1 MTDPRPSGVPRPPN
15 AANGPAVRAEQLRKT
30 FGSLVAVDGLDLTI
44 DRGEVFGLLGPNGSG
59 KTTTIRMLCG
69 LMEPTS
75 GRADVAGVDVTADPE
90 GVRRRIGYMSQKF
103 GLYDDLT
110 VEENLRFYASVY
122 GLRGEARSKRI
133 EEQLHDLGLDERRH
147 QLAGTL
153 SGGWK
158 QRLALA
164 SATSHEP
171 EVLFLDE
178 PTAGVDPASR
188 RLFWD
193 WIYQLAKGGTT
204 ILVTTHYMDEAARCN
219 RLAFLSRG
227 HLIAVGTQEEITKQ
241 FGQESIED
249 VFIELQKRDEGEQ
262 REPGT
267 GRSLASLGTSR
278 EQKPST
284 GTVAVP
290 PFVASAPLGRRPPA
304 RDDEAGHS
312 ERSEESRWS
321 RKRGAVPGS
330 PFPVPSKPR
339 SRSLL
344 PMLWKEFVQMRRDRF
359 TLGMMIGLPA
369 IQLLLFGFAI
379 RTEVRHLPT
388 VVLDQSRTTESRA
401 LVDAVRNTGNF
412 DIVASVG
419 SRTEVQKHIERG
431 DARAAVVIP
440 PDFEVDIK
448 RRRPAQAQVI
458 IDAADPLASSAAISG
473 AALAGQARSA
483 ALGPPGVPRS
493 LPIDV
498 RVRPWYNPG
507 LESAIYIVPG
517 IIGLLLTLTL
527 LMITAMALVR
537 ERERGTLEQLIV
549 TPISKTGLMLGKVLP
564 FALVGYVQVTVILIL
579 GRLVFDVPIRGNL
592 VLLYLITAPFI
603 VASLALGLFV
613 STVVRTQVQAMQLSF
628 VFILPTVL
636 LSGFMFP
643 REAMPAFAQWLGAA
657 FPITYYLRVLRG
669 ILLKGV
675 GMEAMWP
682 DTLALA
688 GFAVVLIAF
697 SVRRF
702 QKNIE

>member
-1 MTDPRPSGVPRPPN
+1 MTESPGVPGAP
-15 AANGPAVRAEQLRKT
+15 NGPAVRAERLRKT
-30 FGSLVAVDGLDLTI
+30 FGSMAAVDGLDLTI
-44 DRGEVFGLLGPNGSG
+44 ERGEVFGLLGPNGSG

-75 GRADVAGVDVTADPE
+75 GRAEVAGVDVTVDPE

-110 VEENLRFYASVY
+110 VRENLRFYASVY
-122 GLRGEARSKRI
+122 GRRGTVRDERVAAQLRE
-133 EEQLHDLGLDERRH
+133 LGLEERAN

-164 SATSHEP
+164 CATSHAP

-193 WIYQLAKGGTT
+193 WIYALANAGTT
-204 ILVTTHYMDEAARCN
+204 ILVTTHYMDEAARCT

-227 HLIAVGTQEEITKQ
+227 HLIAVGTQEEIKRQ

-249 VFIELQKRDEGEQ
+249 VFIELQRKDEGKGRELGIGN
-262 REPGT
+262 REPKTGNWEPGT
-267 GRSLASLGTSR
+267 GSR
-278 EQKPST
+278 GVPSST
-284 GTVAVP
+284 PSAV
-290 PFVASAPLGRRPPA
+290 V
-304 RDDEAGHS
+304 
-312 ERSEESRWS
+312 
-321 RKRGAVPGS
+321 GS
-330 PFPVPSKPR
+330 PFPVPGSRYAKPATR
-339 SRSLL
+339 SSTLW

-359 TLGMMIGLPA
+359 TLGMMIGLPGL
-369 IQLLLFGFAI
+369 QLLLFGFAI

-388 VVLDQSRTTESRA
+388 VVLDESRTTESRA

-412 DIVASVG
+412 DIIGRAAS
-419 SRTEVQKHIERG
+419 RDEIRDRIERG
-431 DARAAVVIP
+431 EAKAAVIIP
-440 PDFEVDIK
+440 PDFEADIK
-448 RRRPAQAQVI
+448 RHRTAQAQVI
-458 IDAADPLASSAAISG
+458 VDAADPLASSAAIGG
-473 AALAGQARSA
+473 ATLAGQARSA
-483 ALGPPGVPRS
+483 ALTPPGSRRAPP
-493 LPIDV
+493 LEV

-507 LESAIYIVPG
+507 LESSIYIVPG
-517 IIGLLLTLTL
+517 VIGLLLTLTQ

-549 TPISKTGLMLGKVLP
+549 TPISKTGLMVGKVLP
-564 FALVGYVQVTVILIL
+564 FALVGYVQVTLIL
-579 GRLVFDVPIRGNL
+579 LLGRFAFDVPIRGSL
-592 VLLYLITAPFI
+592 MLLYLITFPFI

-643 REAMPAFAQWLGAA
+643 REAMPVFAQWLGAV

-675 GMEAMWP
+675 GAEALWR
-682 DTLALA
+682 DTASLAA
-688 GFAVVLIAF
+688 FAVVLLAF

>member
-1 MTDPRPSGVPRPPN
+1 MPDAS
-15 AANGPAVRAEQLRKT
+15 AGPAVHAERLRKT
-30 FGSLVAVDGLDLTI
+30 FGSLAAVDGLDLTI
-44 DRGEVFGLLGPNGSG
+44 ERGEVFGLLGPNGSG

-75 GRADVAGVDVTADPE
+75 GGAQVAGVDVTTDPE

-110 VEENLRFYASVY
+110 VEENVRFYASVY
-122 GLRGEARSKRI
+122 GLQGDARAARI
-133 EEQLHDLGLDERRH
+133 AEQLDDFDLEGRRN

-164 SATSHEP
+164 CATSHKP

-193 WIYQLAKGGTT
+193 RIYHLASAGTT
-204 ILVTTHYMDEAARCN
+204 ILVTTHYMDEAARCT

-227 HLIAVGTQEEITKQ
+227 HLIAVGTQDDITRQ

-249 VFIELQKRDEGEQ
+249 VFIELQKRDEGAGAGTELKGTGNG
-262 REPGT
+262 EPGT
-267 GRSLASLGTSR
+267 ESEASLSFR
-278 EQKPST
+278 AE
-284 GTVAVP
+284 A
-290 PFVASAPLGRRPPA
+290 RRP
-304 RDDEAGHS
+304 GV
-312 ERSEESRWS
+312 EESS
-321 RKRGAVPGS
+321 RKRAPVPGS
-330 PFPVPSKPR
+330 QFPVPDVPVPSSQFPVSSRSSPR
-339 SRSLL
+339 SLF

-369 IQLLLFGFAI
+369 IQLLLFGYAI

-388 VVLDQSRTTESRA
+388 VVLDASRTMESRA
-401 LVDAVRNTGNF
+401 FVDAIRNTGNF
-412 DIVASVG
+412 DIVGAVG
-419 SRTEVQKHIERG
+419 SRSEVQKKIERG

-440 PDFEVDIK
+440 PEFEADIK
-448 RRRPAQAQVI
+448 RRRTAQAQVI
-458 IDAADPLASSAAISG
+458 VDAADPLGSSAAIAG
-473 AALAGQARSA
+473 ATLAGQARSA
-483 ALGPPGVPRS
+483 ALAPPGTTRN
-493 LPIDV
+493 LPIEV

-549 TPISKTGLMLGKVLP
+549 TPISKTGLMVGKGLP
-564 FALVGYVQVTVILIL
+564 FALVGYVQVTVILVL
-579 GRLVFDVPIRGNL
+579 GRLVFGVPIRGNL
-592 VLLYLITAPFI
+592 ALLYLITAPFI
-603 VASLALGLFV
+603 IASLALGLFV

-643 REAMPAFAQWLGAA
+643 REAMPPFAQWLGAA
-657 FPITYYLRVLRG
+657 FPITYFLRVLRG

-675 GMEAMWP
+675 GIDALWR
-682 DTLALA
+682 DTLALV
-688 GFAVVLIAF
+688 GFAVVLLAF

>member
-1 MTDPRPSGVPRPPN
+1 V
-15 AANGPAVRAEQLRKT
+15 NGPAIRTERLRKA
-30 FGSLVAVDGLDLTI
+30 FGTLVAVDALDLTVE
-44 DRGEVFGLLGPNGSG
+44 RGEVFGLLGPNGSG

-75 GRADVAGVDVTADPE
+75 GRAEVAGLDVAADPE
-90 GVRRRIGYMSQKF
+90 GVRQRIGYMSQKF

-122 GLRGEARSKRI
+122 GLRGEARTARI
-133 EEQLHDLGLDERRH
+133 GEQIRDLGLQERRG

-164 SATSHEP
+164 CATSHKP
-171 EVLFLDE
+171 EILFLDE

-193 WIYQLAKGGTT
+193 WIYALAKSGTT
-204 ILVTTHYMDEAARCN
+204 ILVTTHYMDEAARCS

-227 HLIAVGTQEEITKQ
+227 RLIAVGTQEEITQ
-241 FGQESIED
+241 HFGQESIED
-249 VFIELQKRDEGEQ
+249 VFIELQKQDEGIEGSEPRAPIVGPPPEPSSAVVSTQ
-262 REPGT
+262 RQP
-267 GRSLASLGTSR
+267 ASSTTSQR
-278 EQKPST
+278 
-284 GTVAVP
+284 
-290 PFVASAPLGRRPPA
+290 PA
-304 RDDEAGHS
+304 RGTRTNTLA
-312 ERSEESRWS
+312 
-321 RKRGAVPGS
+321 
-330 PFPVPSKPR
+330 
-339 SRSLL
+339 
-344 PMLWKEFVQMRRDRF
+344 PMLWKEFIQMRRDRF

-388 VVLDQSRTTESRA
+388 VVLDESRTMESRA
-401 LVDAVRNTGNF
+401 FVDAVRNTGNF
-412 DIVASVG
+412 DIVGPVLDRDAL
-419 SRTEVQKHIERG
+419 RHRIERG
-431 DARAAVVIP
+431 DAKAAIVIP
-440 PDFEVDIK
+440 PDYQRDIK
-448 RRRPAQAQVI
+448 RHRTAQAQVI
-458 IDAADPLASSAAISG
+458 VDAADPLASSAAIAG

-483 ALGPPGVPRS
+483 ALTPASARRDP
-493 LPIDV
+493 PIDV

-507 LESAIYIVPG
+507 LESSIYIVPG
-517 IIGLLLTLTL
+517 VIGLLLTLTM

-549 TPISKTGLMLGKVLP
+549 TPISKPGLMVGKVLP
-564 FALVGYVQVTVILIL
+564 FALVGYVQVTVILLL
-579 GRLVFDVPIRGNL
+579 GRFVFDVPIRGSL
-592 VLLYLITAPFI
+592 VLLYLITLPFVI
-603 VASLALGLFV
+603 ASLSLGLFV
-613 STVVRTQVQAMQLSF
+613 STVVRSQVQAMQLSF
-628 VFILPTVL
+628 VFVLPTVL

-657 FPITYYLRVLRG
+657 FPITYFLRVLRG

-675 GMEAMWP
+675 GMDALWR
-682 DTLALA
+682 DTLVLA
-688 GFAVVLIAF
+688 AFAVVLLGF

>member
-1 MTDPRPSGVPRPPN
+1 M
-15 AANGPAVRAEQLRKT
+15 NGPAIRTERLRKA
-30 FGSLVAVDGLDLTI
+30 FGQLVAVDALDLTVE
-44 DRGEVFGLLGPNGSG
+44 RGEVFGLLGPNGSG

-75 GRADVAGVDVTADPE
+75 GRAEVAGLDVVVDPE
-90 GVRRRIGYMSQKF
+90 GVRQRIGYMSQKF

-110 VEENLRFYASVY
+110 IEENLRFYASVY
-122 GLRGEARSKRI
+122 GLRGDTRAARIQAQIR
-133 EEQLHDLGLDERRH
+133 ELGLEERRG

-164 SATSHEP
+164 CATSHKP
-171 EVLFLDE
+171 EILFLDE

-193 WIYQLAKGGTT
+193 WIYALAKSGTT
-204 ILVTTHYMDEAARCN
+204 ILVTTHYMDEAARCT

-227 HLIAVGTQEEITKQ
+227 HLIAVGTQDEITRQ

-249 VFIELQKRDEGEQ
+249 VFIELQKQDEGTAKGTGN
-262 REPGT
+262 REPGSSPPERT
-267 GRSLASLGTSR
+267 ASIPDPRLPIPISVPGF
-278 EQKPST
+278 QFPAPST
-284 GTVAVP
+284 N
-290 PFVASAPLGRRPPA
+290 ASAKRTNTLG
-304 RDDEAGHS
+304 
-312 ERSEESRWS
+312 
-321 RKRGAVPGS
+321 
-330 PFPVPSKPR
+330 
-339 SRSLL
+339 
-344 PMLWKEFVQMRRDRF
+344 PMLWKEFIQMRRDRF

-388 VVLDQSRTTESRA
+388 VVLDESRTMESRA

-412 DIVASVG
+412 DIVGPVAD
-419 SRTEVQKHIERG
+419 RNALRLRIERG
-431 DARAAVVIP
+431 EAKAAIVIP
-440 PDFEVDIK
+440 PDYQTDIK
-448 RRRPAQAQVI
+448 RRRTAQAQVI
-458 IDAADPLASSAAISG
+458 VDAADPLASSAAIAG
-473 AALAGQARSA
+473 ATLAGQARSL
-483 ALGPPGVPRS
+483 ALTPASARRD

-507 LESAIYIVPG
+507 LESSIYIVPG
-517 IIGLLLTLTL
+517 VIGLLLTLTM

-549 TPISKTGLMLGKVLP
+549 TPISKPGLMVGKVLP
-564 FALVGYVQVTVILIL
+564 FALVGYVQVTVILLL
-579 GRLVFDVPIRGNL
+579 GRFVFDVPIRGSL
-592 VLLYLITAPFI
+592 SLLYLITLPFMI
-603 VASLALGLFV
+603 ASLSLGLFV
-613 STVVRTQVQAMQLSF
+613 STVVRSQVQAMQLSF
-628 VFILPTVL
+628 VFVLPTVL

-657 FPITYYLRVLRG
+657 FPITYFLRVLRG
-669 ILLKGV
+669 ILLKGS
-675 GMEAMWP
+675 GMQALWQ
-682 DTLALA
+682 DTLILA
-688 GFAVVLIAF
+688 AFAIVLLGF

>member
-1 MTDPRPSGVPRPPN
+1 VTTPHPPHDSGTPN
-15 AANGPAVRAEQLRKT
+15 ASNGPAVRAEGLRKA

-69 LMEPTS
+69 LMEPTA
-75 GRADVAGVDVTADPE
+75 GRAQVAGVDVVDDPE

-122 GLRGEARSKRI
+122 GLRGSERTARI
-133 EEQLHDLGLDERRH
+133 AEQLRDLGLEERKR

-164 SATSHEP
+164 CATSHEP

-204 ILVTTHYMDEAARCN
+204 ILVTTHYMDEAARCT

-227 HLIAVGTQEEITKQ
+227 HLIAVGTQDEITRQ

-249 VFIELQKRDEGEQ
+249 VFIELQRRDEGEQ
-262 REPGT
+262 RERGT
-267 GRSLASLGTSR
+267 GNR
-278 EQKPST
+278 EQKPTT
-284 GTVAVP
+284 GTVAIP
-290 PFVASAPLGRRPPA
+290 RLSAREDVGSHP
-304 RDDEAGHS
+304 
-312 ERSEESRWS
+312 ERSEGSPSSRE
-321 RKRGAVPGS
+321 RATVPAS
-330 PFPVPSKPR
+330 PFPVPSKPPP
-339 SRSLL
+339 RSLL

-401 LVDAVRNTGNF
+401 FVDAVRNTGNF
-412 DIVASVG
+412 DIVGTIG
-419 SRTEVQKHIERG
+419 SRDDLRKKIERG
-431 DARAAVVIP
+431 DARAGVVIP
-440 PDFEVDIK
+440 PDFETDIK
-448 RRRPAQAQVI
+448 RRRTAEAQVI
-458 IDAADPLASSAAISG
+458 VDAADPLASSAAISG
-473 AALAGQARSA
+473 AALAGQARST
-483 ALGPPGVPRS
+483 ALEPPGARRP

-549 TPISKTGLMLGKVLP
+549 TPISKTSLMLGKVLP
-564 FALVGYVQVTVILIL
+564 FALVGYVQVTVILVL
-579 GRLVFDVPIRGNL
+579 GRVVFDVPIRGSL
-592 VLLYLITAPFI
+592 GLLYLITAPFI
-603 VASLALGLFV
+603 IASLALGLFV

-669 ILLKGV
+669 ILLKGA
-675 GMEAMWP
+675 GIDAMWQ
-682 DTLALA
+682 DTLALVA
-688 GFAVVLIAF
+688 FAIVLIAF

>member
-1 MTDPRPSGVPRPPN
+1 MTTPRPPRDRGTPN
-15 AANGPAVRAEQLRKT
+15 GSNGPAVRAEGLRKA
-30 FGSLVAVDGLDLTI
+30 FGALVAVDGLDLTI
-44 DRGEVFGLLGPNGSG
+44 ERGEVFGLLGPNGSG

-69 LMEPTS
+69 LMEPTA
-75 GRADVAGVDVTADPE
+75 GRAQVAGVDVVDDPE

-122 GLRGEARSKRI
+122 GLRGTARTARI
-133 EEQLHDLGLDERRH
+133 AEQLRDLGLEERRR

-164 SATSHEP
+164 CATSHEP

-204 ILVTTHYMDEAARCN
+204 ILVTTHYMDEAARCT

-227 HLIAVGTQEEITKQ
+227 HLIAVGTQDEITRQ

-249 VFIELQKRDEGEQ
+249 VFIELQRRDEGDGRRETGDELTRKGEGRRARGDPLEVSSPDSQ
-262 REPGT
+262 REPAAST
-267 GRSLASLGTSR
+267 SSQLPAAVSPSPVPPRPSPVKPAPRSLA
-278 EQKPST
+278 
-284 GTVAVP
+284 
-290 PFVASAPLGRRPPA
+290 
-304 RDDEAGHS
+304 
-312 ERSEESRWS
+312 
-321 RKRGAVPGS
+321 
-330 PFPVPSKPR
+330 
-339 SRSLL
+339 
-344 PMLWKEFVQMRRDRF
+344 PMRWKEFVQMRRDRF

-401 LVDAVRNTGNF
+401 FVDAVRNTGNF
-412 DIVASVG
+412 DIVGSIG
-419 SRTEVQKHIERG
+419 SRTELRKKIERG
-431 DARAAVVIP
+431 DARAGVIIP
-440 PDFEVDIK
+440 PDFETDIK
-448 RRRPAQAQVI
+448 RRRTAEAQVI
-458 IDAADPLASSAAISG
+458 VDAADPLASSAAISG

-483 ALGPPGVPRS
+483 ALGPPGARRP

-549 TPISKTGLMLGKVLP
+549 TPISKTSLMLGKVLP
-564 FALVGYVQVTVILIL
+564 FALVGYVQVTVILVL

-592 VLLYLITAPFI
+592 GLLYLITAPFI
-603 VASLALGLFV
+603 IASLALGLFV

-643 REAMPAFAQWLGAA
+643 REAMPAVAQWLGAV

-669 ILLKGV
+669 ILLKGA
-675 GMEAMWP
+675 GIDAMWR

-688 GFAVVLIAF
+688 AFAIVLIAF

>member
-1 MTDPRPSGVPRPPN
+1 VTTPHPPHDSGMPN
-15 AANGPAVRAEQLRKT
+15 ASNGPAVRAEGLRKA

-44 DRGEVFGLLGPNGSG
+44 GRGEVFGLLGPNGSG

-69 LMEPTS
+69 LMEPTA
-75 GRADVAGVDVTADPE
+75 GRAQVAGVDVVDDPE

-122 GLRGEARSKRI
+122 GLRGSERTARI
-133 EEQLHDLGLDERRH
+133 AEQLRDLGLEERKR

-164 SATSHEP
+164 CATSHEP

-204 ILVTTHYMDEAARCN
+204 ILVTTHYMDEAARCT

-227 HLIAVGTQEEITKQ
+227 HLIAVGTQDEITRQ

-249 VFIELQKRDEGEQ
+249 VFIELQRRDEGTAGEGGRAMGDGKRSGASSPNSQ
-262 REPGT
+262 RQPAASTSSQPPAAVPPSPVAHRPSPGKPAS
-267 GRSLASLGTSR
+267 RSLA
-278 EQKPST
+278 
-284 GTVAVP
+284 
-290 PFVASAPLGRRPPA
+290 
-304 RDDEAGHS
+304 
-312 ERSEESRWS
+312 
-321 RKRGAVPGS
+321 
-330 PFPVPSKPR
+330 
-339 SRSLL
+339 

-401 LVDAVRNTGNF
+401 FVDAVRNTGNF
-412 DIVASVG
+412 DIVGTIG
-419 SRTEVQKHIERG
+419 SRDDLRKKIERG
-431 DARAAVVIP
+431 DARAGVVIP
-440 PDFEVDIK
+440 PDFETDIK
-448 RRRPAQAQVI
+448 RRRTAEAQVI
-458 IDAADPLASSAAISG
+458 VDAADPLASSAAISG
-473 AALAGQARSA
+473 AALAGQARST
-483 ALGPPGVPRS
+483 ALGPPGARRP

-549 TPISKTGLMLGKVLP
+549 TPISKTSLMLGKVLP
-564 FALVGYVQVTVILIL
+564 FALVGYVQVTVILVL
-579 GRLVFDVPIRGNL
+579 GRVVFDVPVRGNL
-592 VLLYLITAPFI
+592 GLLYLITAPFI
-603 VASLALGLFV
+603 IASLALGLFV

-669 ILLKGV
+669 ILLKGA
-675 GMEAMWP
+675 GIDAMWR
-682 DTLALA
+682 DTLALVA
-688 GFAVVLIAF
+688 FAIVLIAF

>member
-1 MTDPRPSGVPRPPN
+1 MPN
-15 AANGPAVRAEQLRKT
+15 GSNVPAVRAEGLRKA

-69 LMEPTS
+69 LMEPTA
-75 GRADVAGVDVTADPE
+75 GRAQVAGVDVVDDPE

-122 GLRGEARSKRI
+122 GLRGSARTTRI
-133 EEQLHDLGLDERRH
+133 AEQLRDLGLQERRR

-164 SATSHEP
+164 CATSHEP

-204 ILVTTHYMDEAARCN
+204 ILVTTHYMDEAARCT

-227 HLIAVGTQEEITKQ
+227 HLIAVGTQDEITRQ

-249 VFIELQKRDEGEQ
+249 VFIELQRRDEGTAGDGRRAAGDGEPSDGSPSDSQ
-262 REPGT
+262 RQP
-267 GRSLASLGTSR
+267 ATSTSS
-278 EQKPST
+278 QQPA
-284 GTVAVP
+284 AVP
-290 PFVASAPLGRRPPA
+290 PSPAARLPSPAKPP
-304 RDDEAGHS
+304 
-312 ERSEESRWS
+312 
-321 RKRGAVPGS
+321 P
-330 PFPVPSKPR
+330 
-339 SRSLL
+339 RSLL

-401 LVDAVRNTGNF
+401 FVDAVRNTGNF
-412 DIVASVG
+412 DIVGSIG
-419 SRTEVQKHIERG
+419 SRTDLQRKIERG

-440 PDFEVDIK
+440 HDFEADIK
-448 RRRPAQAQVI
+448 RRRTAEAQVI
-458 IDAADPLASSAAISG
+458 VDAADPLASSAAISG

-483 ALGPPGVPRS
+483 ALGPPGARRP

-507 LESAIYIVPG
+507 LESSIYIVPG

-549 TPISKTGLMLGKVLP
+549 TPISKTSLMLGKVLR
-564 FALVGYVQVTVILIL
+564 FALVGYVQVTVILVL
-579 GRLVFDVPIRGNL
+579 GRLVFNVPIRGNL
-592 VLLYLITAPFI
+592 GLLYLITAPFI
-603 VASLALGLFV
+603 IASLALGLFV

-669 ILLKGV
+669 ILLKGA
-675 GMEAMWP
+675 GIDAMWR
-682 DTLALA
+682 DTLALVV
-688 GFAVVLIAF
+688 FAIVLIAF

>member
-1 MTDPRPSGVPRPPN
+1 
-15 AANGPAVRAEQLRKT
+15 VRAERLTKT

-69 LMEPTS
+69 LMEPTA
-75 GRADVAGVDVTADPE
+75 GRADVAGVDVAGDPE

-110 VEENLRFYASVY
+110 VQENLRFYASVY
-122 GLRGEARSKRI
+122 GLRGSARTKRI
-133 EEQLHDLGLDERRH
+133 ADQLRDLGLEERRN

-204 ILVTTHYMDEAARCN
+204 ILVTTHYMDEAARCT

-227 HLIAVGTQEEITKQ
+227 HLIAVGTQEEITRQ

-249 VFIELQKRDEGEQ
+249 VFIELQRRDEGQ
-262 REPGT
+262 PGDGRRETGDVEPSG
-267 GRSLASLGTSR
+267 GRSTRDARPAVSPSPVSR
-278 EQKPST
+278 LPSP
-284 GTVAVP
+284 V
-290 PFVASAPLGRRPPA
+290 F
-304 RDDEAGHS
+304 
-312 ERSEESRWS
+312 RS
-321 RKRGAVPGS
+321 
-330 PFPVPSKPR
+330 PSKPP

-401 LVDAVRNTGNF
+401 FLDAVRNTGNF
-412 DIVASVG
+412 DIVGSIG
-419 SRTEVQKHIERG
+419 SRIELQKKIERG

-440 PDFEVDIK
+440 PDFEADIK
-448 RRRPAQAQVI
+448 RRRTAQAQVI
-458 IDAADPLASSAAISG
+458 VDAADPLASSAAISG

-483 ALGPPGVPRS
+483 ALGPPGAHRP

-549 TPISKTGLMLGKVLP
+549 TPISKTSLMLGKVLP
-564 FALVGYVQVTVILIL
+564 FALVGYVQVSVILVL
-579 GRLVFDVPIRGNL
+579 GRLVFDVPIRGSL
-592 VLLYLITAPFI
+592 AVLYLITAPFI

-669 ILLKGV
+669 ILLKGA
-675 GMEAMWP
+675 GIDSLWR

-688 GFAVVLIAF
+688 GFAIVLIAF

>member
-1 MTDPRPSGVPRPPN
+1 M
-15 AANGPAVRAEQLRKT
+15 RAEGLRKA

-44 DRGEVFGLLGPNGSG
+44 ERGEVVGLLGPNGSG

-69 LMEPTS
+69 LMEPTA
-75 GRADVAGVDVTADPE
+75 GRAQVAGVDVVDDPE

-122 GLRGEARSKRI
+122 GLRGTARTARI
-133 EEQLHDLGLDERRH
+133 AEQLRDLGREERRR

-164 SATSHEP
+164 CATSHEP

-204 ILVTTHYMDEAARCN
+204 ILVTTHYMDEAARCT

-227 HLIAVGTQEEITKQ
+227 HLIAVGTQDEITRQ

-249 VFIELQKRDEGEQ
+249 VFIELQRRDEGDGRRETGDELTRTGEGRRARGDPLEVSSPDSQ
-262 REPGT
+262 RQPAAST
-267 GRSLASLGTSR
+267 SSQLPAAVSPSPVPPRPSPVKPAPRSLA
-278 EQKPST
+278 
-284 GTVAVP
+284 
-290 PFVASAPLGRRPPA
+290 
-304 RDDEAGHS
+304 
-312 ERSEESRWS
+312 
-321 RKRGAVPGS
+321 
-330 PFPVPSKPR
+330 
-339 SRSLL
+339 

-401 LVDAVRNTGNF
+401 FVDAVRNTGNF
-412 DIVASVG
+412 DIVGAIG
-419 SRTEVQKHIERG
+419 SRDDLRKKIERG

-440 PDFEVDIK
+440 PDFETDIK
-448 RRRPAQAQVI
+448 RRRTAEAQVI
-458 IDAADPLASSAAISG
+458 VDAADPLASSAAISG

-483 ALGPPGVPRS
+483 ALGPPGERRQ

-549 TPISKTGLMLGKVLP
+549 TPISKTSLMLGKVLP
-564 FALVGYVQVTVILIL
+564 FALVGYVQVTVILVL

-592 VLLYLITAPFI
+592 GLLYLITAPFI
-603 VASLALGLFV
+603 IASLALGLFV

-643 REAMPAFAQWLGAA
+643 REAMPTFAQWLGAV

-669 ILLKGV
+669 ILLKGA
-675 GMEAMWP
+675 GIDAMWR
-682 DTLALA
+682 DTLALVA
-688 GFAVVLIAF
+688 FAIVLIAF

>member
-1 MTDPRPSGVPRPPN
+1 M
-15 AANGPAVRAEQLRKT
+15 
-30 FGSLVAVDGLDLTI
+30 VAVDGLDLTI
-44 DRGEVFGLLGPNGSG
+44 ERGEVFGLLGPNGSG

-75 GRADVAGVDVTADPE
+75 GGAQVAGIDVTTDPE

-110 VEENLRFYASVY
+110 VQENLRFYASVY
-122 GLRGEARSKRI
+122 GLRGTAREARI
-133 EEQLHDLGLDERRH
+133 AQQLSELGLEERSG

-164 SATSHEP
+164 CATSHEP

-193 WIYQLAKGGTT
+193 WIYALANAGTT
-204 ILVTTHYMDEAARCN
+204 ILVTTHYMDEAARCT

-227 HLIAVGTQEEITKQ
+227 HLIAVGTQDDITRQ

-249 VFIELQKRDEGEQ
+249 VFIELQRKDEGPGTGNGEPGTGK

-267 GRSLASLGTSR
+267 GNRELGTGAGSR
-278 EQKPST
+278 GLVAAAGGSEQ
-284 GTVAVP
+284 
-290 PFVASAPLGRRPPA
+290 LGAPA
-304 RDDEAGHS
+304 R
-312 ERSEESRWS
+312 SRRRTAS
-321 RKRGAVPGS
+321 SGS
-330 PFPVPSKPR
+330 IRQST
-339 SRSLL
+339 LW

-388 VVLDQSRTTESRA
+388 VVLDESRTTESRA

-412 DIVASVG
+412 DIIGPVAN
-419 SRTEVQKHIERG
+419 RDEVKRRIESG
-431 DARAAVVIP
+431 EARAAVIIP
-440 PDFEVDIK
+440 PDYEADIK
-448 RRRPAQAQVI
+448 RRRTARAQVI
-458 IDAADPLASSAAISG
+458 VDAADPLASSAAIGG
-473 AALAGQARSA
+473 ATLAGQARSM
-483 ALGPPGVPRS
+483 ALAPPGARRDAA
-493 LPIDV
+493 IEI
-498 RVRPWYNPG
+498 RVRPWYNPA
-507 LESAIYIVPG
+507 LESSIYIVPG
-517 IIGLLLTLTL
+517 VIGLLLTLTL

-549 TPISKTGLMLGKVLP
+549 TPISKTGLMVGKVLP

-579 GRLVFDVPIRGNL
+579 GRFVFDVPVRGSL
-592 VLLYLITAPFI
+592 VLLYVITMPFI

-643 REAMPAFAQWLGAA
+643 REAMPVFAQWLGAV

-675 GMEAMWP
+675 GAEALWH
-682 DTLALA
+682 DTLALSL
-688 GFAVVLIAF
+688 FAILLLAF

>member
-1 MTDPRPSGVPRPPN
+1 MPN
-15 AANGPAVRAEQLRKT
+15 ASNGPAVRADGLRKA

-69 LMEPTS
+69 LIDPTA
-75 GRADVAGVDVTADPE
+75 GRAQVAGVDVVDDPE

-122 GLRGEARSKRI
+122 GLRGSERTARI
-133 EEQLHDLGLDERRH
+133 AEQLRDLGLEERKR

-164 SATSHEP
+164 CATSHEP

-204 ILVTTHYMDEAARCN
+204 ILVTTHYMDEAARCT

-227 HLIAVGTQEEITKQ
+227 HLIAVGTQDEITRQ

-249 VFIELQKRDEGEQ
+249 VFIELQRRDEGTAGEGGRAMGDGKRSGASSPNSQ
-262 REPGT
+262 RQPAASTSSQPPAAVPPSPVAHRPSPGKPAS
-267 GRSLASLGTSR
+267 RSLA
-278 EQKPST
+278 
-284 GTVAVP
+284 
-290 PFVASAPLGRRPPA
+290 
-304 RDDEAGHS
+304 
-312 ERSEESRWS
+312 
-321 RKRGAVPGS
+321 
-330 PFPVPSKPR
+330 
-339 SRSLL
+339 

-401 LVDAVRNTGNF
+401 FVDAVRNTGNF
-412 DIVASVG
+412 DIVGTIG
-419 SRTEVQKHIERG
+419 SRDDLRKKIERG
-431 DARAAVVIP
+431 DARAGVVIP
-440 PDFEVDIK
+440 PDFETDIK
-448 RRRPAQAQVI
+448 RRRTAEAQVI
-458 IDAADPLASSAAISG
+458 VDAADPLASSAAISG

-483 ALGPPGVPRS
+483 ALGPPGVRRP

-564 FALVGYVQVTVILIL
+564 FALVGYVQVTVILVL

-592 VLLYLITAPFI
+592 GLLYLITAPFI
-603 VASLALGLFV
+603 IASLALGLFV

-669 ILLKGV
+669 ILLKGA
-675 GMEAMWP
+675 GIDAMWQ
-682 DTLALA
+682 DTLALVA
-688 GFAVVLIAF
+688 FAIVLIAF